1 MTEDDW
7 DLSTFV
13 SNTFTLEH
21 PKGPGVRQVF
31 PEVDRIEWFDMA
43 TAMLKIH
50 PGQLG
55 FLLEM
60 QEVLLR
66 GPREAWDGSEPAA
79 EFE

>member
-43 TAMLKIH
+43 TAMLMIH

-66 GPREAWDGSEPAA
+66 DPHEAWDGSGPAA
-79 EFE
+79 ELE